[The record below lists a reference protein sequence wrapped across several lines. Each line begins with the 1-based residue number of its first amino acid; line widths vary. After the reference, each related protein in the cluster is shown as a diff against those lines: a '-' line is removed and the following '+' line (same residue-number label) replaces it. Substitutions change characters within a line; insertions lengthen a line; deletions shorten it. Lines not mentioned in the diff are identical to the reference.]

1 MPVGGMYADAGL
13 SRLGGDPWD
22 YPVLPL
28 PSLAERR
35 RYFTNVNMDYVSK
48 VPLKPNEK
56 VYPGYFRRCADAKVA
71 LLNQF
76 PDDNLCIVSHAM
88 NIQVM
93 VAALTKLSLK
103 SVYGEIDPK
112 THRQV
117 VGSNPGVLGGMIA
130 MASVTRLYRKRGTT
144 KWKVDTQLANCT
156 DHMTRV
162 DLTSGGLPRGLPS
175 AVKKQFAKFPE
186 YKRQLAKD
194 CPWEVVE

>member
-1 MPVGGMYADAGL
+1 MYADAGL
-13 SRLGGDPWD
+13 SIPD

-48 VPLKPNEK
+48 VPLKANEK
-56 VYPGYFRRCADAKVA
+56 VYPGYFRRCVDTKVA
-71 LLNQF
+71 LLDQF

-88 NIQVM
+88 NVKVM

-103 SVYGEIDPK
+103 SLSEKIEYSP
-112 THRQV
+112 
-117 VGSNPGVLGGMIA
+117 GSLGGVIA
-130 MASVTRLYRKRGTT
+130 MASVTRVYRKRGTT

-175 AVKKQFAKFPE
+175 AVLEQFAKLSE
-186 YKRQLAKD
+186 YKRQLAED